1 VALLLP
7 CLQVI
12 LTATWHMSNSYM
24 WMVLPVILYFADV
37 GLRWTLHGS
46 TATAMAVVVPL
57 GDSVMLSDTQ
67 EQAMEQGGAVAAPI
81 KAASSK
87 GSKVVASS
95 MVKLSIP
102 IAELLAVNPGF
113 DLEGEYLMVQVP
125 QLGVLEWHPLSVA
138 YMDAT
143 HVHLLVKTAGTWTA
157 KLAGLGLAGTS
168 TSQAAALGAAQV
180 QVKVG
185 IEGPY
190 GNPITNNVLDQLSQG
205 ASVLLVAGGVGVA
218 SMVRTLQ
225 AAAAGAGGKRALDWS
240 RLHLLWVVRSGKV
253 RGSGTAVSGACRQSA
268 SVWFV
273 FQQSAAACHAV
284 KPRPL
289 CKSAGAT
296 LIPSNAPAF
305 V

>member
-1 VALLLP
+1 
-7 CLQVI
+7 
-12 LTATWHMSNSYM
+12 M
-24 WMVLPVILYFADV
+24 WMALPVILYFADV

-46 TATAMAVVVPL
+46 TATAVATVVPL

-67 EQAMEQGGAVAAPI
+67 EQAMEQGGAFAAPI
-81 KAASSK
+81 QGTSSK

-138 YMDAT
+138 YIDAT
-143 HVHLLVKTAGTWTA
+143 HIHLLVKTAGTWTA
-157 KLAGLGLAGTS
+157 KLAGLGLTGSVTC
-168 TSQAAALGAAQV
+168 TTQATALGATQV
-180 QVKVG
+180 RVKVG

-190 GNPITNNVLDQLSQG
+190 GNPITGNVLDQLSQG

-225 AAAAGAGGKRALDWS
+225 AAAAGAGGKRVVDWS
-240 RLHLLWVVRSGKV
+240 RLHLLWVVRSGEV
-253 RGSGTAVSGACRQSA
+253 RGGGGGGGCCCG
-268 SVWFV
+268 W
-273 FQQSAAACHAV
+273 
-284 KPRPL
+284 
-289 CKSAGAT
+289 
-296 LIPSNAPAF
+296 
-305 V
+305 